1 MFKESKCRSLIR
13 IFSMVLTLLMII
25 AASPVQ
31 ALAAKVERPKIS
43 AKTAIVMDI
52 DSGSVLYGKKRY
64 AKRNQASITK
74 LMTVTLAAENNAPS
88 ARFTINKTV
97 SKVMFSRFP
106 MKVGDSWTVEDL
118 SYGAMLPS
126 SNGCA
131 SALAIKTS
139 GSQKAF
145 IKKMNRKAKALGCKH
160 THFTNPHGL
169 PSGSHYTCAYDT
181 ALILRY
187 AYNNER
193 VRKYMGTRRW
203 TATTLKKHQK
213 IHMRNTNKLLGS
225 YNGVLGGKTGTTSL
239 AGNCIATVYQYKG
252 HRYAVVVLGSSSGK
266 KRLSDSRKLY
276 RFIRAK
282 VNPAN

>member
-1 MFKESKCRSLIR
+1 MYNKDKKSRMKALVSILALVMI
-13 IFSMVLTLLMII
+13 LTS
-25 AASPVQ
+25 SPVH
-31 ALAAKVERPKIS
+31 AFASKVKRPKIS
-43 AKTAIVMDI
+43 AKTAIIMDM
-52 DSGSVLYGKKRY
+52 DSGRVLYGKKRY

-74 LMTVTLAAENNAPS
+74 LMTVTLAAENNSPS
-88 ARFTINKTV
+88 AKFTINKTV
-97 SKVMFSRFP
+97 SKVKFSRFP

-145 IKKMNRKAKALGCKH
+145 IKKMNKKAKALGCKH
-160 THFTNPHGL
+160 THYANPHGL
-169 PSGSHYTCAYDT
+169 PSGNHYTCAYDT

-187 AYNNER
+187 AYNNET
-193 VRKYMGTRRW
+193 VRKYMGTREW
-203 TATTLKKHQK
+203 TAKTLKKHQT
-213 IHMRNTNKLLGS
+213 IHMRNTNKLLGK
-225 YNGVLGGKTGTTSL
+225 YNGVMGGKTGTTSL

-282 VNPAN
+282 VNQAH